1 MSGPN
6 AMDDEMSGFSFPG
19 RPGDEP
25 LLDMV
30 FDRCPLPPEAP
41 AEIHGLAQLLVAL
54 AGPAEPGEL
63 AGEAAA
69 RGAFT
74 RVASPAGVLFPD
86 VRPAGRRRSSR
97 RPGRGRV
104 RLAAALLTT
113 AAGLGSLAAA
123 ACAGVLPSSVQSVA
137 HTVAGP
143 LAPAPPVHHHHHAPH
158 GPAAVGAPRDT
169 RSRPSPVRSHPT
181 PRPRLGP
188 AHPHRIDQ
196 YAGNATIPNPIFDH
210 GSPRPSYR
218 PPTRS
223 CATLGPRPVPGSASC
238 TPTPTPTPAPT
249 RTPAPT
255 ASPRRLRAHVEEL
268 ELDVV
273 RVPEHQDGVGHRAV
287 GVDDAGVR
295 YP

>member
-30 FDRCPLPPEAP
+30 FDRRPLPPEAP

-74 RVASPAGVLFPD
+74 RVASPAGVLSAG
-86 VRPAGRRRSSR
+86 VLSAGRRARRHRPSR
-97 RPGRGRV
+97 RLRRGRV
-104 RLAAALLTT
+104 RLAAALLTM
-113 AAGLGSLAAA
+113 AAGVGSLAAA
-123 ACAGVLPSSVQSVA
+123 YTGVLPSSVQEVA
-137 HTVAGP
+137 HTVAGS
-143 LAPAPPVHHHHHAPH
+143 LAPAPRTHQHHDPAR
-158 GPAAVGAPRDT
+158 PAAANAPRDT
-169 RSRPSPVRSHPT
+169 RPQPSPARPHPS

-210 GSPRPSYR
+210 GSPRPSYG

-223 CATLGPRPVPGSASC
+223 CATPGPRPAPGSAGC
-238 TPTPTPTPAPT
+238 TPTPTPTPA

-255 ASPRRLRAHVEEL
+255 ASPRRL
-268 ELDVV
+268 
-273 RVPEHQDGVGHRAV
+273 
-287 GVDDAGVR
+287 
-295 YP
+295 

>member
-86 VRPAGRRRSSR
+86 VRPAGRRRRSSQ
-97 RPGRGRV
+97 RPGRGR
-104 RLAAALLTT
+104 AAKLGPVGGAYGRRTAGAR
-113 AAGLGSLAAA
+113 AAGA
-123 ACAGVLPSSVQSVA
+123 PSSSCPARAGGGRRAAGHAVPAQP
-137 HTVAGP
+137 GP
-143 LAPAPPVHHHHHAPH
+143 LAPHTAASPRARPPPPDRPVRGQRDDPESDFRSRVTAAELQTSHPLLRDP
-158 GPAAVGAPRDT
+158 GPAAGARVGKLHPD
-169 RSRPSPVRSHPT
+169 PDPGSHP
-181 PRPRLGP
+181 
-188 AHPHRIDQ
+188 D
-196 YAGNATIPNPIFDH
+196 
-210 GSPRPSYR
+210 S
-218 PPTRS
+218 RS
-223 CATLGPRPVPGSASC
+223 DRE
-238 TPTPTPTPAPT
+238 PAPVT
-249 RTPAPT
+249 
-255 ASPRRLRAHVEEL
+255 SSCGRA
-268 ELDVV
+268 
-273 RVPEHQDGVGHRAV
+273 RAECCQ
-287 GVDDAGVR
+287 G
-295 YP
+295 P

>member
-41 AEIHGLAQLLVAL
+41 AEIHGLAPLLVAL

-86 VRPAGRRRSSR
+86 VRPAGRRARRHRPSR
-97 RPGRGRV
+97 RLRHGRFRHGRV
-104 RLAAALLTT
+104 RLAAALLTM
-113 AAGLGSLAAA
+113 AAGLGTLAAA
-123 ACAGVLPSSVQSVA
+123 AYAGVLPSSVQSVA

-143 LAPAPPVHHHHHAPH
+143 LAPAPPVHHHHHDPRR
-158 GPAAVGAPRDT
+158 PAAANAPRDT
-169 RSRPSPVRSHPT
+169 RSQPSPVRSHPT

-223 CATLGPRPVPGSASC
+223 CATPGPRPAPGSASC
-238 TPTPTPTPAPT
+238 TPAPTRIPTPA
-249 RTPAPT
+249 
-255 ASPRRLRAHVEEL
+255 ASPRRL
-268 ELDVV
+268 
-273 RVPEHQDGVGHRAV
+273 
-287 GVDDAGVR
+287 
-295 YP
+295 